1 MDYWGYLILVL
12 AFFGLFGLIES
23 LVILWSV
30 WAGSESRRLKQRLQA
45 ISGELP
51 QSTTQRL
58 KRGAF
63 SANMAINR
71 FLKQFQRLE
80 ALETL
85 LRQANQPYSVS
96 QVLTAMATLGFVTL
110 VVTLF
115 ARADALIVI
124 FAVIIAGIS
133 PLLILRILRTS
144 RMNRLEAQL
153 PDALDLLGQAMRAG
167 HAFSSALRT
176 VGTEGP
182 EPIATEFRTTS
193 DEISFGSSVR
203 EGILN
208 LANRVDSM
216 DMRYFALAVLIQ
228 SETGGNLSNLML
240 DLAKLIRERMKLRRT
255 VKVLAAEGR
264 LSGWILGLLPFGFA
278 GLMSFMNPGYLSY
291 FWVDPGGLS
300 VVKIMAALLI
310 VGVIWIRSITNIR
323 V

>member
-23 LVILWSV
+23 IVMLWSG

-80 ALETL
+80 TLETL

-96 QVLTAMATLGFVTL
+96 QVLTTMATLGFVTL

-115 ARADALIVI
+115 ARADALVVI
-124 FAVIIAGIS
+124 FAVITAGIS
-133 PLLILRILRTS
+133 PLLFLRILRSS

-240 DLAKLIRERMKLRRT
+240 DLAKLIRERMELRRT

-291 FWVDPGGLS
+291 FWVDPGGFS

-310 VGVIWIRSITNIR
+310 VGVLWIRSITNIR

>member
-23 LVILWSV
+23 AFMLWSSRV
-30 WAGSESRRLKQRLQA
+30 GSESRRLKQRLQA

-51 QSTTQRL
+51 QNTTQRL

-63 SANMAINR
+63 STNLAINR

-80 ALETL
+80 ALETM
-85 LRQANQPYSVS
+85 LRQANQPYSVL
-96 QVLTAMATLGFVTL
+96 QVLTTMATLSLVSL
-110 VVTLF
+110 VVTLYV
-115 ARADALIVI
+115 RSDALIVI
-124 FAVIIAGIS
+124 FAVIIAGVS
-133 PLLILRILRTS
+133 PLLMLRTLRNS

-182 EPIATEFRTTS
+182 EPIATEFRMTS

-291 FWVDPGGLS
+291 FWIDPGGFS